1 MEDEKIIDLLWQRSE
16 SAIERID
23 QKYGR
28 FCFSISNRILNN
40 PQDAEECVSDTY
52 LATWNQVPP
61 KRPARLSV
69 FLGRITRNLSISRW
83 RKRTAQ
89 MRGGGELEIALEELE
104 ECIKSPWNME
114 REVERRELEAAIQ
127 AFCGK
132 LSKQDRIIF
141 LKRYYFLSDIRE
153 IAKEMGFSQAKVK
166 SSLHRSREKLR
177 KQLEKEALYETH

>member
-1 MEDEKIIDLLWQRSE
+1 
-16 SAIERID
+16 
-23 QKYGR
+23 
-28 FCFSISNRILNN
+28 
-40 PQDAEECVSDTY
+40 
-52 LATWNQVPP
+52 
-61 KRPARLSV
+61 
-69 FLGRITRNLSISRW
+69 
-83 RKRTAQ
+83 

-153 IAKEMGFSQAKVK
+153 IAEEMGFSQAKVK